1 MDINEQLQ
9 PIVAALLESLKTEI
23 EENLQRQ
30 ISQEV
35 VQKIAAAELD
45 SVVADQI
52 SAHINRRLDGFN
64 FVDVSNQQLNKI
76 VSRVTDTV
84 TKTLNDNASHQID
97 SFVKQK
103 LNEIELKPL
112 IDKIVESK
120 VSNLVQMQSFPER
133 SILHSSINFS
143 GLKLTGDQ
151 VSGGII
157 EKFGSTGIE
166 DLATNVQMTVMDHAT
181 AFEGALWAPEATIKG
196 KLVVDGDLII
206 NGDIP
211 TDCLA
216 FKKLVAIAETNV
228 RDNLS
233 TEFFQ
238 GFNNS
243 VFDRIQTEGLDLD
256 KITQSG
262 KEIVKGNQLGYHIV
276 DTNIQRLGIV
286 RDFQTSGENLLSDT
300 LYVTNGRIGVNTRD
314 PSAVLS
320 VWDEEVEIVANK
332 RGQDRGFIGLP
343 RRQELVIGV
352 NSKDNIVCDVNGGVT
367 VDTIKIGN
375 TSMGSVKKVPNSEG
389 LRGQI
394 VWNEFPDVGLPIGW
408 VCLGGHRWAK
418 FGTIE

>member
-1 MDINEQLQ
+1 MDELVNSLVEQINKQILEQ
-9 PIVAALLESLKTEI
+9 TT
-23 EENLQRQ
+23 N
-30 ISQEV
+30 
-35 VQKIAAAELD
+35 
-45 SVVADQI
+45 
-52 SAHINRRLDGFN
+52 
-64 FVDVSNQQLNKI
+64 
-76 VSRVTDTV
+76 
-84 TKTLNDNASHQID
+84 
-97 SFVKQK
+97 FVKQK

-112 IDKIVESK
+112 IDKIVESE
-120 VSNLVQMQSFPER
+120 VSKLIRIQSFPER

-151 VSGGII
+151 ISGGIV

-181 AFEGALWAPEATIKG
+181 AFEGSLWASEAIIKG

-216 FKKLVAIAETNV
+216 FKKLVTIAETNIK
-228 RDNLS
+228 DNLN

-238 GFNNS
+238 VFNNS

-256 KITQSG
+256 KITQGG
-262 KEIVKGNQLGYHIV
+262 KEIVKGPQLGYHIV
-276 DTNIQRLGIV
+276 DTNIQRLGVV
-286 RDFQTSGENLLSDT
+286 RDFQTSGENLLSNT
-300 LYVTNGRIGVNTRD
+300 LYITNGRVGVNTQN
-314 PSAVLS
+314 PSAALS
-320 VWDEEVEIVANK
+320 VWDEEVEIVVNK
-332 RGQDRGFIGLP
+332 RSQDRGFIGLP

-375 TSMGSVKKVPNSEG
+375 TLMGSVKNVPNSEG
-389 LRGQI
+389 VRGQI
-394 VWNEFPDVGLPIGW
+394 VWNEFPDASLPIGW